1 MKTLEYLIKANSSDF
16 VTAVTKAETIYGQAL
31 KGMADKAK
39 QISLF
44 KQAKDDADSTGT
56 ALVKLKAT
64 AEQVRKALGDGGGS
78 LQQSQQLAKAE
89 AAISKTEAAMRGQVA
104 AVVSMRQA
112 LAAAGVDTRNLAAE
126 QDKMA
131 TAIAK
136 ASASVIQNRR
146 TNAARDVLG
155 IRSELDVTRE
165 INLVQAAYDRL
176 AATGTVSHNEL
187 DRAAAATK
195 ARIAALRQELRG
207 GAEEVKLFTAPS
219 AAVNQV
225 RRTGA
230 ARDVLGIRSELDI
243 TREISQVQAAYDRL
257 AATGT
262 VSHNELDRAAAATKA
277 RIAALRQELRGGA
290 DEVKLFTAPS
300 ASVNQAQRTSAA
312 RDVLGIRSQTDIQRE
327 IQQVSAAFSRLTQN
341 PAISMAEL
349 SRAATATK
357 ARIAELRAELQGTM
371 PASSFLMTGAGKLVA
386 MASAVVSLNA
396 ALALTRSILSTAGQ
410 FETLRTQLN
419 AVEKSATKGGEAF
432 AYIKQQA
439 INTPFQVTNLTQTY
453 IRLRNYGLDPTAGS
467 MQAIIDQAAKLGG
480 SQEMLERIT
489 LALGQ
494 AWTKQKLQGEE
505 IMQLNEAGVPVWD
518 LLSKAMNKSAAE
530 LMKLSENGQLGRD
543 AITALMQA
551 MENDAAGVA
560 ASQMQTWNGIVSNA
574 TDLWNDFL
582 DSIGQAGLLQ
592 FAKDS
597 ITQLTTALQKMKETG
612 ELSQIAHDIADALQ
626 ALGKIAI
633 GTAKFITA
641 HHDAIIA
648 VAAVYGALAAKK
660 LFAGL
665 ATDLVTFATAASKA
679 ATALRTLKEAQTVGD
694 IIDTV
699 VGKGGVR
706 KATAAAKAA
715 QPASTLTKVA
725 TGVMEGATYAQG
737 VTETYRLAKAVPAA
751 AGTGVAVEGA
761 KAAETAAMQS
771 GAAWRAAANVAKKAW
786 TGMTAEVALT
796 SSVSLTGVAALIAR
810 FTVFGT
816 VAYASYKALEPII
829 SNTIDLYKMEVD
841 ALEQKRQTLEEIN
854 RLEREGAQQDR
865 GTGTGAVTR
874 VYSAEDLASSTKKQ
888 LEDYRKNLDR
898 AHKIQIDLANQRAR
912 DVTRAGGVSDQDPEY
927 QKYLAEAIAYKKA
940 LKALDDYEAQRLKLE
955 TSYSSQIKAIKNGQL
970 ETLAVALAREQK
982 LYDKA
987 NEQLQA
993 AVATRQKHQD
1003 AWANNKAVD
1012 PAAKAAEPQGVTDY
1026 YESLQKAQA
1035 LARAAQDSQKTANT
1049 TGLDGDFQKATRD
1062 AAAAETAFSRV
1073 MDVINQLRSGG
1084 KITEGEFKLFNDQA
1098 GRAQDSLDAGA
1109 EKTAKSSLQAAMEKM
1124 EALKAAAAAIQKL
1137 DISVSF
1143 NDKQAIQDMESMI
1156 NRIQQAAQA
1165 HPVKIPL
1172 GLVGPD
1178 GKQLQDARQAIGL
1191 PDRPTSEL
1199 TPGPSTAGS
1208 SDKKAAAT
1216 TVPAEVDKKAAT
1228 ADLNQF
1234 LNSAQQVA
1242 KANPINVP
1250 VNYVGGGDAATN
1262 LAAARRQVGLPDI
1275 QSHADGGAI
1284 SGPGTG
1290 TSDSILS
1297 RLSNGEFVVRAAATS
1312 YYGPDLLHA
1321 INQMRLPRFATGGV
1335 VGQLPAVSR
1344 AISAMPSLQASTG
1357 SAAMGQSGS
1366 PLNIWLPG
1374 ASDPITVQA
1383 PESSV
1388 KQLRD
1393 AALKHNLKFG
1403 K

>member
-64 AEQVRKALGDGGGS
+64 AEQVRKALGDGGGR

-230 ARDVLGIRSELDI
+230 ARDVLGIRSEVDI
-243 TREISQVQAAYDRL
+243 TREINQVQAAYDRL

-290 DEVKLFTAPS
+290 EEVKLFAAPS
-300 ASVNQAQRTSAA
+300 ASVNQVRRTGAA

-357 ARIAELRAELQGTM
+357 AWIAELRAELQGTM

-574 TDLWNDFL
+574 TDLWQEFL

-665 ATDLVTFATAASKA
+665 ATDLVTFASAASKA

-694 IIDTV
+694 IVNAVT
-699 VGKGGVR
+699 GKGSIK
-706 KATAAAKAA
+706 KATTTVAGG
-715 QPASTLTKVA
+715 ASTAEKVA
-725 TGVMEGATYAQG
+725 TGTG
-737 VTETYRLAKAVPAA
+737 LAVEA
-751 AGTGVAVEGA
+751 GVANKVG
-761 KAAETAAMQS
+761 Q
-771 GAAWRAAANVAKKAW
+771 VAGKTIQVASQVASKAW
-786 TGMTAEVALT
+786 GSLSAEMTVGGGRIV
-796 SSVSLTGVAALIAR
+796 SVFGAVAARLSLVTSVLLLGYDVVTKVIPSA
-810 FTVFGT
+810 
-816 VAYASYKALEPII
+816 
-829 SNTIDLYKMEVD
+829 IDLHKMETD

-854 RLEREGAQQDR
+854 RLEREGAQQDH
-865 GTGTGAVTR
+865 GTGTGAITS

-912 DVTRAGGVSDQDPEY
+912 DVTRAGGISDQDPEY

-993 AVATRQKHQD
+993 AVAARQKHQD

-1178 GKQLQDARQAIGL
+1178 GKLLQDARQAIGL

-1208 SDKKAAAT
+1208 SDKKAAAA

-1250 VNYVGGGDAATN
+1250 VNYVGGGDTATN

-1344 AISAMPSLQASTG
+1344 AISAMPSLQASSG

-1374 ASDPITVQA
+1374 AADPITVQA

>member
-44 KQAKDDADSTGT
+44 KQAKDEADSTGT
-56 ALVKLKAT
+56 ALVKLKTT
-64 AEQVRKALGDGGGS
+64 AEQVRKALGDSGGS

-131 TAIAK
+131 SAIAK

-155 IRSELDVTRE
+155 IRSELDITRE

-207 GAEEVKLFTAPS
+207 GAEEVKLFAAPS
-219 AAVNQV
+219 ASVNQV

-290 DEVKLFTAPS
+290 EEVKLFTAPS
-300 ASVNQAQRTSAA
+300 AGVNQAQRTGAA

-419 AVEKSATKGGEAF
+419 AVEKSATKGGDAF

-439 INTPFQVTNLTQTY
+439 VNTPFQVTNLTQTY

-467 MQAIIDQAAKLGG
+467 MQAIIDQAAKLGA

-530 LMKLSENGQLGRD
+530 LMKMSENGQLGRE

-551 MENDAAGVA
+551 MENDAAGAA
-560 ASQMQTWNGIVSNA
+560 ASQMQTWNGVVSNA
-574 TDLWNDFL
+574 TDLWQEFL

-597 ITQLTTALQKMKETG
+597 INQLTAALQKMKETG

-633 GTAKFITA
+633 GTAKFITTTTMPFWPWLLSM
-641 HHDAIIA
+641 
-648 VAAVYGALAAKK
+648 GRWQPRSCLLAW
-660 LFAGL
+660 
-665 ATDLVTFATAASKA
+665 
-679 ATALRTLKEAQTVGD
+679 
-694 IIDTV
+694 
-699 VGKGGVR
+699 
-706 KATAAAKAA
+706 
-715 QPASTLTKVA
+715 P
-725 TGVMEGATYAQG
+725 
-737 VTETYRLAKAVPAA
+737 
-751 AGTGVAVEGA
+751 
-761 KAAETAAMQS
+761 
-771 GAAWRAAANVAKKAW
+771 
-786 TGMTAEVALT
+786 
-796 SSVSLTGVAALIAR
+796 
-810 FTVFGT
+810 
-816 VAYASYKALEPII
+816 PI
-829 SNTIDLYKMEVD
+829 
-841 ALEQKRQTLEEIN
+841 
-854 RLEREGAQQDR
+854 
-865 GTGTGAVTR
+865 
-874 VYSAEDLASSTKKQ
+874 
-888 LEDYRKNLDR
+888 
-898 AHKIQIDLANQRAR
+898 
-912 DVTRAGGVSDQDPEY
+912 
-927 QKYLAEAIAYKKA
+927 
-940 LKALDDYEAQRLKLE
+940 
-955 TSYSSQIKAIKNGQL
+955 
-970 ETLAVALAREQK
+970 
-982 LYDKA
+982 
-987 NEQLQA
+987 
-993 AVATRQKHQD
+993 
-1003 AWANNKAVD
+1003 W
-1012 PAAKAAEPQGVTDY
+1012 
-1026 YESLQKAQA
+1026 
-1035 LARAAQDSQKTANT
+1035 
-1049 TGLDGDFQKATRD
+1049 
-1062 AAAAETAFSRV
+1062 
-1073 MDVINQLRSGG
+1073 
-1084 KITEGEFKLFNDQA
+1084 
-1098 GRAQDSLDAGA
+1098 
-1109 EKTAKSSLQAAMEKM
+1109 
-1124 EALKAAAAAIQKL
+1124 
-1137 DISVSF
+1137 
-1143 NDKQAIQDMESMI
+1143 
-1156 NRIQQAAQA
+1156 
-1165 HPVKIPL
+1165 
-1172 GLVGPD
+1172 
-1178 GKQLQDARQAIGL
+1178 
-1191 PDRPTSEL
+1191 
-1199 TPGPSTAGS
+1199 
-1208 SDKKAAAT
+1208 
-1216 TVPAEVDKKAAT
+1216 
-1228 ADLNQF
+1228 
-1234 LNSAQQVA
+1234 
-1242 KANPINVP
+1242 
-1250 VNYVGGGDAATN
+1250 
-1262 LAAARRQVGLPDI
+1262 
-1275 QSHADGGAI
+1275 
-1284 SGPGTG
+1284 
-1290 TSDSILS
+1290 
-1297 RLSNGEFVVRAAATS
+1297 
-1312 YYGPDLLHA
+1312 
-1321 INQMRLPRFATGGV
+1321 
-1335 VGQLPAVSR
+1335 
-1344 AISAMPSLQASTG
+1344 
-1357 SAAMGQSGS
+1357 
-1366 PLNIWLPG
+1366 
-1374 ASDPITVQA
+1374 
-1383 PESSV
+1383 
-1388 KQLRD
+1388 
-1393 AALKHNLKFG
+1393 
-1403 K
+1403 